1 MQNSDK
7 QEYLVKLKLTTF
19 KFRTASY
26 EATKL
31 SKIEERSMKGS
42 DERLGKER
50 SGKLNLQEPVKERE
64 TWRVREDRKHW
75 GNERGVN
82 NSVEHVSRDD
92 VSKQRNIPL
101 NDTIHPG
108 YKQLRSTE
116 KGEGAETKTAKEPEN
131 PSSPHKPVIQQ
142 DNKYSASDNS
152 ENSKTKSGKIN
163 CICLYHTF
171 DPEMLRCSSCGNFS
185 HKTCYNSNLKSTHQC
200 VCLIKEGVKCGNPEI
215 DNHFG
220 NKSRSIEENRAFVF
234 NLNRKRVLKSI
245 LNQEFLT
252 CQPGSDPSIE
262 FLKIRF
268 GYSTDYA
275 TRITLNLLSEGFIT
289 ISDGFSFNAGMI
301 IKELGLRN
309 DDNELDEALRRE
321 SKEQLFEIRDC
332 FNKIPENSKKEA
344 EKRET
349 LKDDLNTSEIKD
361 KGSRKGKASNTNH
374 SSKPGIKREMDL
386 PSSLYNKEHGV
397 HGTGI
402 NIESSSWNTEEEQT
416 SPRPMSIEGE
426 ESGLSIRNV
435 SEESVPIIIVN
446 DETETTT
453 NRNRGEKRKIQT
465 QSSEGKKLNQSDI
478 RLAKFATLLSQ
489 DDTGNIVE
497 IRNIDDEEINSSI
510 TDSVPNKA
518 FEPFE
523 SEKLKRI
530 PAQTPREEKDL
541 NVNKIDSETGRPKPA
556 RRMQI
561 SGSDGKGNHVVNIS
575 VKIPTCCQSS
585 TQRMEDF
592 VTVNYEEGKD
602 KVDGSTQVQVTDPEM
617 HVDDDNMEIE
627 EKCKAIKKLVLG
639 SDTDDDDSNMSIQ
652 DLCVF
657 KREFIEENAPNLGVP
672 DNMLP
677 EMPERLPRKSR
688 NPHFK
693 SGTGLVLRA
702 LARKYE
708 LTLVRFLFLCS
719 KIQSF

>member
-1 MQNSDK
+1 
-7 QEYLVKLKLTTF
+7 
-19 KFRTASY
+19 
-26 EATKL
+26 
-31 SKIEERSMKGS
+31 
-42 DERLGKER
+42 
-50 SGKLNLQEPVKERE
+50 
-64 TWRVREDRKHW
+64 
-75 GNERGVN
+75 
-82 NSVEHVSRDD
+82 
-92 VSKQRNIPL
+92 
-101 NDTIHPG
+101 
-108 YKQLRSTE
+108 
-116 KGEGAETKTAKEPEN
+116 
-131 PSSPHKPVIQQ
+131 
-142 DNKYSASDNS
+142 
-152 ENSKTKSGKIN
+152 
-163 CICLYHTF
+163 
-171 DPEMLRCSSCGNFS
+171 
-185 HKTCYNSNLKSTHQC
+185 
-200 VCLIKEGVKCGNPEI
+200 
-215 DNHFG
+215 
-220 NKSRSIEENRAFVF
+220 
-234 NLNRKRVLKSI
+234 
-245 LNQEFLT
+245 
-252 CQPGSDPSIE
+252 
-262 FLKIRF
+262 
-268 GYSTDYA
+268 
-275 TRITLNLLSEGFIT
+275 
-289 ISDGFSFNAGMI
+289 
-301 IKELGLRN
+301 
-309 DDNELDEALRRE
+309 
-321 SKEQLFEIRDC
+321 
-332 FNKIPENSKKEA
+332 
-344 EKRET
+344 
-349 LKDDLNTSEIKD
+349 
-361 KGSRKGKASNTNH
+361 
-374 SSKPGIKREMDL
+374 
-386 PSSLYNKEHGV
+386 
-397 HGTGI
+397 
-402 NIESSSWNTEEEQT
+402 
-416 SPRPMSIEGE
+416 MSIEGE

-510 TDSVPNKA
+510 TDSVPNKT

-523 SEKLKRI
+523 SEKIKRI

-602 KVDGSTQVQVTDPEM
+602 KVDGSTQIQVTDPEM

-639 SDTDDDDSNMSIQ
+639 SDTDDDDSNMSML

-702 LARKYE
+702 LTRKYE
-708 LTLVRFLFLCS
+708 LTLVREEWIPTISAGFSLLFKHFVS
-719 KIQSF
+719 K

>member
-1 MQNSDK
+1 MSKPCRFYLQGYCKNGRYCRFNHQSVTRDQRGLATKTITNTRNGEWERK
-7 QEYLVKLKLTTF
+7 QEYEKHTGSQRNLIERSRDYENRAGMGERRRTQADSERNKE
-19 KFRTASY
+19 RTASY

-142 DNKYSASDNS
+142 DNKYSSSDNS

-215 DNHFG
+215 DNHFS
-220 NKSRSIEENRAFVF
+220 NKSRSIEENLAFVF

-275 TRITLNLLSEGFIT
+275 
-289 ISDGFSFNAGMI
+289 
-301 IKELGLRN
+301 
-309 DDNELDEALRRE
+309 
-321 SKEQLFEIRDC
+321 
-332 FNKIPENSKKEA
+332 
-344 EKRET
+344 
-349 LKDDLNTSEIKD
+349 
-361 KGSRKGKASNTNH
+361 
-374 SSKPGIKREMDL
+374 
-386 PSSLYNKEHGV
+386 
-397 HGTGI
+397 
-402 NIESSSWNTEEEQT
+402 
-416 SPRPMSIEGE
+416 SP
-426 ESGLSIRNV
+426 
-435 SEESVPIIIVN
+435 
-446 DETETTT
+446 
-453 NRNRGEKRKIQT
+453 
-465 QSSEGKKLNQSDI
+465 
-478 RLAKFATLLSQ
+478 
-489 DDTGNIVE
+489 
-497 IRNIDDEEINSSI
+497 
-510 TDSVPNKA
+510 
-518 FEPFE
+518 
-523 SEKLKRI
+523 
-530 PAQTPREEKDL
+530 
-541 NVNKIDSETGRPKPA
+541 
-556 RRMQI
+556 
-561 SGSDGKGNHVVNIS
+561 
-575 VKIPTCCQSS
+575 
-585 TQRMEDF
+585 
-592 VTVNYEEGKD
+592 
-602 KVDGSTQVQVTDPEM
+602 
-617 HVDDDNMEIE
+617 
-627 EKCKAIKKLVLG
+627 
-639 SDTDDDDSNMSIQ
+639 
-652 DLCVF
+652 
-657 KREFIEENAPNLGVP
+657 
-672 DNMLP
+672 
-677 EMPERLPRKSR
+677 
-688 NPHFK
+688 
-693 SGTGLVLRA
+693 
-702 LARKYE
+702 
-708 LTLVRFLFLCS
+708 
-719 KIQSF
+719 

>member
-1 MQNSDK
+1 
-7 QEYLVKLKLTTF
+7 
-19 KFRTASY
+19 
-26 EATKL
+26 
-31 SKIEERSMKGS
+31 MKGS
-42 DERLGKER
+42 GERLGKER
-50 SGKLNLQEPVKERE
+50 SRNFNLQEPVKERE

-82 NSVEHVSRDD
+82 ISVEHVSRDD

-101 NDTIHPG
+101 NDKIHPG
-108 YKQLRSTE
+108 DKQLRSTE
-116 KGEGAETKTAKEPEN
+116 NGEGAETKTAKEPEN
-131 PSSPHKPVIQQ
+131 SSTPHKPVIQQ
-142 DNKYSASDNS
+142 DNKYSSSDNS

-200 VCLIKEGVKCGNPEI
+200 VCLSKEGVKCGNPKI
-215 DNHFG
+215 DNHFSK
-220 NKSRSIEENRAFVF
+220 KSRSIEENRAFVF

-252 CQPGSDPSIE
+252 CQPGSYPSIE

-268 GYSTDYA
+268 GYPTDYA

-309 DDNELDEALRRE
+309 DDNELDEASRTE
-321 SKEQLFEIRDC
+321 SKEQFYEIGHC
-332 FNKIPENSKKEA
+332 FYKIPENSKKESD
-344 EKRET
+344 KRET
-349 LKDDLNTSEIKD
+349 LKGDQNTSEIKD
-361 KGSRKGKASNTNH
+361 KGPRKGKASNTNH
-374 SSKPGIKREMDL
+374 STKPGIKREMNVL
-386 PSSLYNKEHGV
+386 SSLYNKEHGV
-397 HGTGI
+397 HG
-402 NIESSSWNTEEEQT
+402 SSSWNTEEEQT

-426 ESGLSIRNV
+426 EFGPSIRNMSEEFGPSIRNMSEEFGPSIRNMSEEFGPSLRNMSEESGPSIRNM
-435 SEESVPIIIVN
+435 SEESVPIIILN
-446 DETETTT
+446 EETETTT
-453 NRNRGEKRKIQT
+453 NRNRGEKRKILT

-497 IRNIDDEEINSSI
+497 IRNIDDEEINVI
-510 TDSVPNKA
+510 TDSVPSKA
-518 FEPFE
+518 FEPSE

-541 NVNKIDSETGRPKPA
+541 NENKIDSETGKAKAA

-592 VTVNYEEGKD
+592 VTVSYEEGKD
-602 KVDGSTQVQVTDPEM
+602 KVVGSTQVQVTDPEM

-639 SDTDDDDSNMSIQ
+639 SDTDDDDSNMSMQ

-702 LARKYE
+702 LAHKYG
-708 LTLVRFLFLCS
+708 LTLVMFSVHVF
-719 KIQSF
+719 